1 MKVLKTLIV
10 GLIILLIG
18 LALSGAT
25 YQWLAARSDQQN
37 FPAPGSLYSIDG
49 LQLHL
54 DCRGTGSPVVIL
66 EAGLTSGSLSW
77 DLVHDRL
84 AALTRVCAY
93 DRPGL
98 DWSERMDHP
107 AGAEEVAD
115 RLHRL
120 LSTAE
125 ITGPRI
131 LVGMSA
137 GGVYVREFYRR
148 HPDNVVGMVLV
159 DSSHEQQG
167 ARLPQQESEQTLTG
181 MLELCTW
188 LQPLGV
194 IRAFDILGELAGQY
208 ELPADLRERL
218 SARMNQSHTCA
229 VMQDESSSFAEEV
242 RDPEPPASL
251 GSLPLIVLTQGK
263 KPEANV
269 QFGITEEFAIAQF
282 AEWQILQRE
291 LTALSSNGRQLVA
304 EKSGHVIQFEQPELV
319 IQAISEM
326 VTELRLN

>member
-1 MKVLKTLIV
+1 MKVLKTLII
-10 GLIILLIG
+10 GLTILLLG

-25 YQWLAARSDQQN
+25 YQWLATRADAQD
-37 FPAPGSLYSIDG
+37 FPAPGRLYDIDG
-49 LQLHL
+49 LWLHL
-54 DCRGTGSPVVIL
+54 DCRGSGSPVVIL

-77 DLVHDRL
+77 DLVQDRL

-98 DWSERMDHP
+98 DWSEPMDHP
-107 AGAEEVAD
+107 ASAEEVAD

-120 LSTAE
+120 LSAGE
-125 ITGPRI
+125 VTGPRI

-167 ARLPQQESEQTLTG
+167 MRLPQQESEQSFTG
-181 MLELCTW
+181 ILKLCTW

-194 IRAFDILGELAGQY
+194 VRAFDTIGGLFGQFD
-208 ELPADLRERL
+208 LPADLRERFA
-218 SARMNQSHTCA
+218 ARMNQSHTCA
-229 VMQDESSSFAEEV
+229 VMLDESSSFAEEV

-251 GSLPLIVLTQGK
+251 GDLPLIVLTQGK
-263 KPEANV
+263 KPEANE
-269 QFGITEEFAIAQF
+269 QFGITEEFAITQF
-282 AEWQILQRE
+282 AEWQILQKE
-291 LTALSSNGRQLVA
+291 LTALSSNGRQRLA
-304 EKSGHVIQFEQPELV
+304 ERSGHVIQLEQPELV
-319 IQAISEM
+319 IEAVTDM
-326 VTELRLN
+326 VTTVGSY

>member
-1 MKVLKTLIV
+1 MKILKKLVI

-25 YQWLAARSDQQN
+25 YQWLAERSDRQN

-77 DLVHDRL
+77 DLVHDPI
-84 AALTRVCAY
+84 AAFTRVCAY

-98 DWSERMDHP
+98 DWSEPMDHP

-120 LSTAE
+120 LNAAE
-125 ITGPRI
+125 VSGPRI

-148 HPDNVVGMVLV
+148 HPNNVVGMVLV

-167 ARLPQQESEQTLTG
+167 MRLPQPEGEQTFRR
-181 MLELCTW
+181 MLALCTW

-194 IRAFDILGELAGQY
+194 VRAFNVLDGQLSQY
-208 ELPADLRERL
+208 EIPADLRARL

-229 VMQDESSSFAEEV
+229 VIQDETTGFATEV
-242 RDPEPPASL
+242 RDMEPPASL
-251 GSLPLIVLTQGK
+251 GSLPLVVLSQGK
-263 KPEANV
+263 KPEANE
-269 QFGITEEFAIAQF
+269 QFGITEAFAIAQF
-282 AEWQILQRE
+282 AQWQIMQQE
-291 LTALSSNGRQLVA
+291 LVALSSNSRHLVA
-304 EKSGHVIQFEQPELV
+304 ERSGHVIQFEQPELV
-319 IQAISEM
+319 VSAITDL
-326 VTELRLN
+326 VKELHTP